1 MKKSRILALVVVLF
15 FSLALKPAFA
25 AADQYDD
32 SQSNPFRVLAY
43 LMYPAAF
50 VAEWTIF
57 RPFHW
62 LVSATPAQEA
72 FFGHVPHPPVLTE
85 PLPYTDYGV
94 PSRMAPGEARAST
107 PPVAEAAPEKVK
119 IVEVPVEK
127 IVVKE
132 VPKVVEVPKIV
143 EVPTVVE
150 VEKVVFPAVAFQF
163 DSAELTELGKG
174 QIYLAAQRLKEKTD
188 IKIVIEGH
196 TDNVGGEEYNQRLGM
211 RRAQTI
217 MNALS
222 ALGIDR
228 GRMSA
233 ASLGENKPLIGQET
247 TWARAVNRRV
257 EFQVKAQ

>member
-32 SQSNPFRVLAY
+32 SQSNAFRVLGY

-107 PPVAEAAPEKVK
+107 PPVAAAAQEN
-119 IVEVPVEK
+119 EK
-127 IVVKE
+127 ILR
-132 VPKVVEVPKIV
+132 VPLQN
-143 EVPTVVE
+143 TVI
-150 VEKVVFPAVAFQF
+150 KPIP
-163 DSAELTELGKG
+163 
-174 QIYLAAQRLKEKTD
+174 QI
-188 IKIVIEGH
+188 I
-196 TDNVGGEEYNQRLGM
+196 
-211 RRAQTI
+211 
-217 MNALS
+217 
-222 ALGIDR
+222 
-228 GRMSA
+228 
-233 ASLGENKPLIGQET
+233 
-247 TWARAVNRRV
+247 
-257 EFQVKAQ
+257 